1 MIKQM
6 LPNRLC
12 IEGQHAKRRSTGA
25 WNQALPVH
33 NYTLHTHLTLLCAH
47 TPETL
52 FCHTGLNLRCMQPG
66 SVENSFALQHSYH
79 NMVRQLTWI
88 HVLLPVRPW
97 TAEHK
102 TFVSINARAL
112 AVLLWRGMA
121 IDALCKIQHLAGLH
135 TSIKVVAVHSVPPIE
150 DAIKLF
156 LSAVTC

>member
-1 MIKQM
+1 MHRGPACKATVNWSLESGVASAQ
-6 LPNRLC
+6 
-12 IEGQHAKRRSTGA
+12 
-25 WNQALPVH
+25 
-33 NYTLHTHLTLLCAH
+33 LHFTHSPDIAFAQG
-47 TPETL
+47 PETL